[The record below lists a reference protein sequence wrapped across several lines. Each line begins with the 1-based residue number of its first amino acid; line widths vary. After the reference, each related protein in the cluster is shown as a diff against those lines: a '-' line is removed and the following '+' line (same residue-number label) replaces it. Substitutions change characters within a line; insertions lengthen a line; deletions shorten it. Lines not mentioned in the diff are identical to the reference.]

1 MLFICGIVLLK
12 LPTFGITYMV
22 EIETSEKVENRAV
35 EKVSEQKDIKQKVS
49 KNCIKNSPLF
59 KNRKSGIKC

>member
-1 MLFICGIVLLK
+1 MIERHLIEV
-12 LPTFGITYMV
+12 FGSTYMV

-59 KNRKSGIKC
+59 KNRKSGIKW

>member
-1 MLFICGIVLLK
+1 MIERHFIKV
-12 LPTFGITYMV
+12 FGTTYMV
-22 EIETSEKVENRAV
+22 EIETLAKVENRAV

-59 KNRKSGIKC
+59 KNRKEWYIKC

>member
-1 MLFICGIVLLK
+1 MIERHFIEV
-12 LPTFGITYMV
+12 FGTTYMV
-22 EIETSEKVENRAV
+22 EIETLEKVENRAV

-59 KNRKSGIKC
+59 KNRKSGI

>member
-1 MLFICGIVLLK
+1 MIERHFIEV
-12 LPTFGITYMV
+12 FGTTYMV
-22 EIETSEKVENRAV
+22 EIETSEKVENRVV

>member
-1 MLFICGIVLLK
+1 MIERHFIEV
-12 LPTFGITYMV
+12 FGTTYMV
-22 EIETSEKVENRAV
+22 EIETLEKVENKAV

-59 KNRKSGIKC
+59 KNRKSGIEW

>member
-1 MLFICGIVLLK
+1 MIERHFIKV
-12 LPTFGITYMV
+12 FGTTYMV

-59 KNRKSGIKC
+59 KNRKEWYIKC

>member
-1 MLFICGIVLLK
+1 MIERHFIEV
-12 LPTFGITYMV
+12 FGTTYMV
-22 EIETSEKVENRAV
+22 EIEASEKVENRAI

-59 KNRKSGIKC
+59 KNRKSSIKW

>member
-1 MLFICGIVLLK
+1 MIERHFIEV
-12 LPTFGITYMV
+12 FGTTYMV

>member
-1 MLFICGIVLLK
+1 MIERYFIEV
-12 LPTFGITYMV
+12 FGTTYMV
-22 EIETSEKVENRAV
+22 EIETLEKVENKAV

-59 KNRKSGIKC
+59 KNRKSGIKW

>member
-1 MLFICGIVLLK
+1 MTERHFIEV
-12 LPTFGITYMV
+12 FGTTYMV
-22 EIETSEKVENRAV
+22 EIETLEKVENKAV

-59 KNRKSGIKC
+59 KNRKSGIKW

>member
-1 MLFICGIVLLK
+1 MIERHFIEV
-12 LPTFGITYMV
+12 FGTTYMV

-59 KNRKSGIKC
+59 KNRKEWFIK

>member
-1 MLFICGIVLLK
+1 MIERHFIEV
-12 LPTFGITYMV
+12 FGTTYMV

-35 EKVSEQKDIKQKVS
+35 EKISEQKDIKQKVS

-59 KNRKSGIKC
+59 KNRKSGIKW

>member
-1 MLFICGIVLLK
+1 MIERHFIKV
-12 LPTFGITYMV
+12 FGTTYMV
-22 EIETSEKVENRAV
+22 EIETSQKVENKAV

-59 KNRKSGIKC
+59 KNRKEWYIKC

>member
-1 MLFICGIVLLK
+1 MIERHFIEV
-12 LPTFGITYMV
+12 FGTTYMV
-22 EIETSEKVENRAV
+22 EIETLEKVENKVV

-59 KNRKSGIKC
+59 KNRKSGIKW

>member
-1 MLFICGIVLLK
+1 MIERHFIKV
-12 LPTFGITYMV
+12 FGTTYMV

>member
-1 MLFICGIVLLK
+1 MIERHFIKV
-12 LPTFGITYMV
+12 FGTTYMV
-22 EIETSEKVENRAV
+22 EIETSEKVENKAV

-59 KNRKSGIKC
+59 KDRKEWYIKC

>member
-1 MLFICGIVLLK
+1 MIERHFIEV
-12 LPTFGITYMV
+12 FGITYMV
-22 EIETSEKVENRAV
+22 EIETLEKVENKAV

>member
-1 MLFICGIVLLK
+1 MIERHFIEV
-12 LPTFGITYMV
+12 FGTTYMV
-22 EIETSEKVENRAV
+22 EIETLEKVENRAV

-59 KNRKSGIKC
+59 KNRKSGIK

>member
-1 MLFICGIVLLK
+1 MIERHLIKV
-12 LPTFGITYMV
+12 FGTTYMV
-22 EIETSEKVENRAV
+22 EIETSAKVENKAV

-59 KNRKSGIKC
+59 KNRKEWYIKC

>member
-1 MLFICGIVLLK
+1 MIERHFIEV
-12 LPTFGITYMV
+12 FGTTYMV
-22 EIETSEKVENRAV
+22 EIETLEKVENRAV
-35 EKVSEQKDIKQKVS
+35 EKVSEQKDIKQKDIKQKVS

>member
-1 MLFICGIVLLK
+1 MIERHFIKVL
-12 LPTFGITYMV
+12 GRTYMV

-59 KNRKSGIKC
+59 KSRKSGIKW

>member
-1 MLFICGIVLLK
+1 MIERHFIEVL
-12 LPTFGITYMV
+12 GITYMV
-22 EIETSEKVENRAV
+22 EIGTSAKVENKAA
-35 EKVSEQKDIKQKVS
+35 EKVSEQKVS

>member
-1 MLFICGIVLLK
+1 MIERHFIKV
-12 LPTFGITYMV
+12 FGTTYMV

-49 KNCIKNSPLF
+49 KNYIKNSPLF
-59 KNRKSGIKC
+59 KNRKEWYIKC

>member
-1 MLFICGIVLLK
+1 MIERHFIEV
-12 LPTFGITYMV
+12 FGTTYMV

-59 KNRKSGIKC
+59 KNRKEWYIKC

>member
-1 MLFICGIVLLK
+1 MSERHFIEV
-12 LPTFGITYMV
+12 FGTTYMV

>member
-1 MLFICGIVLLK
+1 MIERHFIEV
-12 LPTFGITYMV
+12 FGTTYMV
-22 EIETSEKVENRAV
+22 EIETFEKVENKAV

>member
-1 MLFICGIVLLK
+1 MIERHFIKV
-12 LPTFGITYMV
+12 FGTTYMV
-22 EIETSEKVENRAV
+22 EIETSAKVENRAV

-59 KNRKSGIKC
+59 KNRKEWYIKC